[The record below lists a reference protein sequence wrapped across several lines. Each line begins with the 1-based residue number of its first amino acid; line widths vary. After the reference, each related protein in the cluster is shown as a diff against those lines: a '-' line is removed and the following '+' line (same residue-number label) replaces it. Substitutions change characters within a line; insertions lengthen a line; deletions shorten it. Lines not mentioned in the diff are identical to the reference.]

1 VNFKVIRFFV
11 LFIFFCASIAHAEIK
26 KVNII
31 GNKRVSNNTIE
42 SLVDK
47 KKDKIDSIYINNL
60 TKKIY
65 DTDFFSNVKID
76 FDQEILTITVAEN
89 PVVNFFYINGIK
101 DDDLDKINKIIVV
114 KENAIFSNA
123 KLKQDVEKVKDYF
136 KDLGYYSIIVNPEV
150 YKIENNQVNL
160 ILNIDK
166 KDVSKIKNIY
176 FIGNKHFTSS
186 QLLDVV
192 SSSEDG
198 WWKLFSSS
206 ALSEKRVEYD
216 KELLKDFYKSKGFYD
231 VQIESVFANLDSS
244 KNFTVTFAI
253 NSGKKYNFGEFDI
266 KSNNLI
272 KDADLNEIK
281 NLTSKL
287 LKNQT
292 YSSESVSKLN
302 NQIIK
307 LIETKKYN
315 NIDLRVEEVKSNDLK
330 IDILV
335 SLDQG
340 KSLLLNKINI
350 SGNSITREKTIRDNL
365 LISEG
370 DNLNS
375 SKIKK
380 SIDQIKSKQYFSKVD
395 YKIEDSDKKNFKDL
409 NIIVREQATGSISAG
424 VGYGTNGGMFEASLN
439 EKNFLGQGVNL
450 NFTGRLSTEKIS
462 GEFTVLN
469 PNFLNSEKELF
480 NSLYSDTD
488 DYKNSGYQ
496 NKRIGEKIATKYEIY
511 EDIFFRPNIL
521 LQYDKLETSSTASA
535 LLKSRAGN
543 YTTTSV
549 GYNFSADFRDSKSN
563 PTSGNISY
571 FEQNIAT
578 LVSDIPAVQTSVGTT
593 FYKELINENFIGSLR
608 ARVDT
613 AVGLNSKDIKLSD
626 RLHSSVAVIRG
637 FENRGIGPV
646 DGGDHVGGNYLA
658 SMSLKSTFPNPLPET
673 LRANSIIFFDA
684 ANVWGADYSSR
695 IADSNKVRT
704 SVGLGLDIMSPFGPV
719 SFSYAVPLSSV
730 STDKKQNFLFN
741 IGSSF

>member
-1 VNFKVIRFFV
+1 VIRFFV
-11 LFIFFCASIAHAEIK
+11 LLIFFCASIAHAEIK

-281 NLTSKL
+281 ILTSKL

-315 NIDLRVEEVKSNDLK
+315 NIDLRVEEVKSKDLK

-395 YKIEDSDKKNFKDL
+395 YKVEDSDKKNFKDL

-496 NKRIGEKIATKYEIY
+496 NKRVGDKIATKYEIY

-578 LVSDIPAVQTSVGTT
+578 LVSDIPAVQTSIGTT

-673 LRANSIIFFDA
+673 LRANSIIFLDA

-719 SFSYAVPLSSV
+719 SFSYAIPLSSV